1 MFGDCGAFSYV
12 NEAEPTISTE
22 QAVALYELYNFNM
35 GASVEQYA
43 RNVARYCEMGYRH
56 LAIGGL
62 APLTDA
68 VIAEIVEAVAYAAD
82 KQRKRPW
89 LHLFGIYRPKLQ
101 AKFQELGIDSFDS
114 ASYYRK
120 SWLRSDQNY
129 LGADGK
135 WYAAIRVRM
144 TSDPRTRKHLAQAGA
159 DLAEAEQSGTA
170 RPPAPGRLRKGPRRH

>member
-22 QAVALYELYNFNM
+22 QAVALYELYNFNV

-43 RNVARYCEMGYRH
+43 RNVERYCEMGYRH

-68 VIAEIVEAVAYAAD
+68 AIAEIVEAVAYAAG
-82 KQRKRPW
+82 KQQKRPW

-144 TSDPRTRKHLAQAGA
+144 TSDPRTRKHLVQA
-159 DLAEAEQSGTA
+159 DVDIAEAEQSGTA
-170 RPPAPGRLRKGPRRH
+170 RPPAPGGL